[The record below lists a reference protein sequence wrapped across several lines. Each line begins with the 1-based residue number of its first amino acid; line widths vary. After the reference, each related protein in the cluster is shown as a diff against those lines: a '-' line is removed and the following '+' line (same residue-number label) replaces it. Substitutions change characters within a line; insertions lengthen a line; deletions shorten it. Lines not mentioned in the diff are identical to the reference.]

1 MKKKIFN
8 FTLDWFVGFT
18 QSDGSFVISFENK
31 KDGLIIRPQPIF
43 NLTQSIIE
51 LEMFIELQK
60 FLGVG
65 RIQKNRNNV
74 TFVVTSINEIVT
86 VILPL
91 FDKSS
96 LRGSKLLSYNIFKKV
111 SLMIKNKEH
120 LTLEGT
126 LQIIELA
133 YFMNKDTSL
142 RSLETKN
149 VLMSKLKLKYG
160 ILPTVTKIVL
170 PKVELTYPITLEFIR
185 GQIGFF

>member
-31 KDGLIIRPQPIF
+31 KDGLIIRPPPIF

-74 TFVVTSINEIVT
+74 TA
-86 VILPL
+86 PQ
-91 FDKSS
+91 
-96 LRGSKLLSYNIFKKV
+96 GCSYF
-111 SLMIKNKEH
+111 
-120 LTLEGT
+120 
-126 LQIIELA
+126 
-133 YFMNKDTSL
+133 Y
-142 RSLETKN
+142 
-149 VLMSKLKLKYG
+149 
-160 ILPTVTKIVL
+160 
-170 PKVELTYPITLEFIR
+170 
-185 GQIGFF
+185 